1 MTTLNADWALFV
13 SNEKVLRKFL
23 AVQGRII
30 LIYGTGKIFV
40 WQSVMVLCMKINA
53 YSRVLETILILALAI
68 IKNAR

>member
-1 MTTLNADWALFV
+1 MTTLNVDRALFV

-23 AVQGRII
+23 AVRGRII

-53 YSRVLETILILALAI
+53 YSIVLETILILALAI